1 VEAVDFEAFSEA
13 DVLQR
18 AVIRGLQVNGKAAGR
33 ISDETRDGRPEI
45 DLRAIVG
52 MRNRLV
58 HGDFTVRL
66 DVV

>member
-18 AVIRGLQVNGKAAGR
+18 AVIRGLQVNGEAADR
-33 ISDETRDGRPEI
+33 ISDETRDCRPEI